1 MIKLHINFVY
11 FIHLINTHYYIMSL
25 SVNKR
30 DDNVQR
36 LTVLSNKTMLVV
48 PETHRNN
55 SANL

>member
-1 MIKLHINFVY
+1 
-11 FIHLINTHYYIMSL
+11 MSL

-55 SANL
+55 SANLWCSQTHHVV